1 MTIDALV
8 RQPVHTLPPDATCTE
23 AACLMRDENIGS
35 VVVAEDDRPLGI
47 VTDRDLTI
55 RVIAD
60 GRDPEKLQLR
70 EIMSREPIYLGAD
83 RSLDQVIAA
92 MRDLAIRRVPI
103 VDAEGLLSGIVSL
116 DDILLRLSDQLGNLA
131 AAVRAELSRER

>member
-1 MTIDALV
+1 
-8 RQPVHTLPPDATCTE
+8 
-23 AACLMRDENIGS
+23 MRDENIGS
-35 VVVAEDDRPLGI
+35 VVVAEDERPLGI
-47 VTDRDLTI
+47 VTDRDLAI

-60 GRDPEKLQLR
+60 GRDSEKLRLR
-70 EIMSREPIYLGAD
+70 EIMSREPIFLGGD

-92 MRDLAIRRVPI
+92 MRDLAIRRIPI